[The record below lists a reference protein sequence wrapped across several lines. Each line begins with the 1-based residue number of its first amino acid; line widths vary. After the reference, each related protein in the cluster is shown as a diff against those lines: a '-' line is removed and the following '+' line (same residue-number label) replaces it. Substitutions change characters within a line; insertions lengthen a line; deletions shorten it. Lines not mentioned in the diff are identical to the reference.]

1 MKILKNNCRGKFDL
15 LDNSDLLECLH
26 LPKRHGYLLENHLI
40 LIEDVIAPKSNNNV
54 LIKKDIDR
62 FKASRPVKADTEK
75 ELQGR
80 SEEISYVSDLLLHV
94 AFSRT
99 TSSSCSC

>member
-1 MKILKNNCRGKFDL
+1 MKILKNNYRGKFDL
-15 LDNSDLLECLH
+15 LDNSDLFECLH
-26 LPKRHGYLLENHLI
+26 LPKRHGYLSENHLI

-80 SEEISYVSDLLLHV
+80 SEEISYVSDLLQHV

>member
-1 MKILKNNCRGKFDL
+1 MKILKNNYGGKFDL
-15 LDNSDLLECLH
+15 LDNRDLLECLH
-26 LPKRHGYLLENHLI
+26 LLKRHGYVSDNHLI

-62 FKASRPVKADTEK
+62 FKASRPVTADPEK

-80 SEEISYVSDLLLHV
+80 SEEITRISKKLESKD
-94 AFSRT
+94 
-99 TSSSCSC
+99 TSTKLVWIVW

>member
-1 MKILKNNCRGKFDL
+1 MFTR
-15 LDNSDLLECLH
+15 LH
-26 LPKRHGYLLENHLI
+26 LPKRHGYLSENHLI

-75 ELQGR
+75 EL
-80 SEEISYVSDLLLHV
+80 
-94 AFSRT
+94 
-99 TSSSCSC
+99 